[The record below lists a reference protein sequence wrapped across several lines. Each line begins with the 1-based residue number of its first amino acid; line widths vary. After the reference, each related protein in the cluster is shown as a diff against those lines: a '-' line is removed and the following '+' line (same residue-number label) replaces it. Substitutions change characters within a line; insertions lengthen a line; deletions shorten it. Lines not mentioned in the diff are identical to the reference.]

1 MGVGAAGGSAGQ
13 ICEGRS
19 SELMET
25 RLGPEA
31 QRVVLE
37 VIAILH
43 PVTPKQTEV
52 TELLHPLSLPLN
64 FPPSVKIY
72 QQHKRH
78 CQTAVID
85 SNYTVPKPK
94 LTIQKLL

>member
-1 MGVGAAGGSAGQ
+1 MILLPNHGPRARDQATSPGGPK
-13 ICEGRS
+13 RS
-19 SELMET
+19 WAL
-25 RLGPEA
+25 EA

-43 PVTPKQTEV
+43 PATPKQTEV
-52 TELLHPLSLPLN
+52 PALLHPLSLPLN
-64 FPPSVKIY
+64 FPHSVKIY

-85 SNYTVPKPK
+85 SNYTVPKLK

>member
-1 MGVGAAGGSAGQ
+1 MGP
-13 ICEGRS
+13 R
-19 SELMET
+19 
-25 RLGPEA
+25 

-43 PVTPKQTEV
+43 PATPKQTEV
-52 TELLHPLSLPLN
+52 PALLHPLSLPLN

-85 SNYTVPKPK
+85 PNYTVPKPK